1 MREVGTIAHADSIHL
16 FAASSASRR
25 RKAESTPPADAKT
38 PHQCRNWNEESRIK
52 SFDNVTYDPR
62 CVDADAKESLDGL
75 NHGQRGANLLPN
87 LVSKQHM
94 GESSHVFLKLYGDSA
109 IAWH

>member
-1 MREVGTIAHADSIHL
+1 MLMPTAFICLLLLLRLVGEMLSQRRLTQRHHTNVDFGMRNL
-16 FAASSASRR
+16 
-25 RKAESTPPADAKT
+25 ESK
-38 PHQCRNWNEESRIK
+38 CFVR
-52 SFDNVTYDPR
+52 VTYDAR
-62 CVDADAKESLDGL
+62 CVDADAKKSLDGL

>member
-1 MREVGTIAHADSIHL
+1 MPTAFICLLLLLRLVGEMLSQ
-16 FAASSASRR
+16 RR
-25 RKAESTPPADAKT
+25 MTQRHYHTNVDFGVRNLESK
-38 PHQCRNWNEESRIK
+38 CFVK
-52 SFDNVTYDPR
+52 VTYDAR